1 MAQLTSD
8 MPRIVT
14 QGGCHLRVEDDLE
27 VILAQRNV
35 TLLQWEALAEDL
47 GGVVW
52 TTASPRGVSDQDVR
66 SPLLHYH
73 SPYPGESIA
82 KSSTHLLLVSL
93 LLAAGIF
100 QMSL

>member
-8 MPRIVT
+8 MPRNVS

-27 VILAQRNV
+27 VILAQWNV

-52 TTASPRGVSDQDVR
+52 TTASPRGEGSVTKMSD
-66 SPLLHYH
+66 HH
-73 SPYPGESIA
+73 GYPITVHTLEKAWPRAALTSCW
-82 KSSTHLLLVSL
+82 SL
-93 LLAAGIF
+93 F
-100 QMSL
+100 F

>member
-1 MAQLTSD
+1 
-8 MPRIVT
+8 MPRNVT

-35 TLLQWEALAEDL
+35 TLMQWEALAEDL

-52 TTASPRGVSDQDVR
+52 TTASPRGGISDQDVQ
-66 SPLLHYH
+66 SPWLPYH
-73 SPYPGESIA
+73 SPYTGESMA
-82 KSSTHLLLVSL
+82 QNSTYLLLVSL
-93 LLAAGIF
+93 LLVAGIF